1 MRVYFDICC
10 YNRRFDDKS
19 IGEISL
25 EYRDMIEIQKEI
37 VRGNIELVTSFMLH
51 YENYQKK
58 DIRKRNNIDFF
69 IKNYRKI
76 YIGIENIEKLTEE
89 VKIIVKSGIKEKDA
103 YHIASAILADCDY
116 FVTVDKRLLKFS
128 NDKIK
133 IMNIIDFM
141 EVYKNGKA

>member
-76 YIGIENIEKLTEE
+76 YIGIENIDKLTEE